1 MTRLKSYYQ
10 KHIIKTLEE
19 RFEYGNTMSVPR
31 IEKIVV
37 NMGVS
42 AAKED
47 IKILDDAVNE
57 LTQITGQKPIIT
69 RARKSISNFK
79 LREGNPIGC
88 KVTLRGERMYEFLD
102 RLINASLPR
111 IRDFQGVEVRGFDKD
126 GNYNLGIQEQI
137 IFPEININK
146 VTKVKGMNIS
156 VVTTARNPQ
165 EAEALLR
172 EFGMPFKKK

>member
-172 EFGMPFKKK
+172 QFGMPFKKK